1 MTYET
6 LLIEHRGGASFIV
19 FNRPPLNL
27 FTKRLLAELYD
38 ALVALEA
45 RAETRAI
52 VIRGQG
58 ERAFSAGADLR
69 DEAAALDDSGFME
82 TKGREIVDRIETM
95 SKPVVAATRGWC
107 IGGGTGIA
115 WVADIR
121 IAADS
126 TKFRA
131 GDAYLGIVPTWGVS
145 LGRLSHFIGRNRTLD
160 LLLMG
165 EDVTAR
171 QAYEM
176 GLVSKVV
183 PDDEFDEEVDRVA
196 QRLASG
202 APIALRAIKEIVRAQ
217 YRASPDEVGRLIA
230 HWGGVAGKSEDAIEG
245 VRAFSEKRKPVFR
258 GV

>member
-1 MTYET
+1 MNFET
-6 LLIEHRGGASFIV
+6 LLVEHDGAASFVV

-27 FTKRLLAELYD
+27 FTKRLLAELHD
-38 ALVALEA
+38 ALEALEA
-45 RAETRAI
+45 RDETRAV
-52 VIRGQG
+52 VIKGQG

-69 DEAAALDDSGFME
+69 EEASTLDDSGFMA

-95 SKPVVAATRGWC
+95 SKPVIAATRGWC

-121 IAADS
+121 IAAES

-131 GDAYLGIVPTWGVS
+131 SDAYLGIVPTWGVS

-165 EDVTAR
+165 EDVSAG
-171 QAYEM
+171 QAYEL

-183 PDDEFDEEVDRVA
+183 PDAEFDAEVNRVA

-202 APIALRAIKEIVRAQ
+202 APIAFRAIKEIVRAQ
-217 YRASPDEVGRLIA
+217 YREPPDEVTRLIA
-230 HWGGVAGKSEDAIEG
+230 HWGEVAGRSQDAIEG
-245 VRAFSEKRKPVFR
+245 PRAFAEKRKPVFR

>member
-1 MTYET
+1 MNFET
-6 LLIEHRGGASFIV
+6 LLVEHRGQASFIT

-27 FTKRLLAELYD
+27 FTNRLLAELDD

-45 RAETRAI
+45 RDETRAI
-52 VIRGQG
+52 VIKGQG

-69 DEAAALDDSGFME
+69 DESAALDDSGFMA
-82 TKGREIVDRIETM
+82 TKGREIVDRIETL
-95 SKPVVAATRGWC
+95 SKPVIAAIRGWC

-121 IAADS
+121 IAAES

-131 GDAYLGIVPTWGVS
+131 SDAYLGMVPTWGVS

-160 LLLMG
+160 LLLVG

-183 PDDEFDEEVDRVA
+183 PDVDFEAEVERIA

-202 APIALRAIKEIVRAQ
+202 APIAFRAIKEIVRAQ
-217 YRASPDEVGRLIA
+217 YRASPEEVARLIA
-230 HWGGVAGKSEDAIEG
+230 HWGEVADKSRDAIEG
-245 VRAFSEKRKPVFR
+245 VRAFAEKRKPVFH

>member
-1 MTYET
+1 MNYET
-6 LLIEHRGGASFIV
+6 LLVEHDGAASFII

-27 FTKRLLAELYD
+27 FTRRLLAELD
-38 ALVALEA
+38 NALVALEA
-45 RAETRAI
+45 RDETRAV
-52 VIRGQG
+52 VIKGQG

-69 DEAAALDDSGFME
+69 DEASVLDDSGFMA

-121 IAADS
+121 IAAES
-126 TKFRA
+126 TKFRS

-160 LLLMG
+160 LLLLG

-171 QAYEM
+171 QAYEL

-183 PDDEFDEEVDRVA
+183 PDADFDVEVGRIA
-196 QRLASG
+196 QRLAGG
-202 APIALRAIKEIVRAQ
+202 APIAFRAIKEIVRAQ
-217 YRASPDEVGRLIA
+217 HRAAPAEVARLIA
-230 HWGGVAGKSEDAIEG
+230 HWGEVAGRSQDAAEG
-245 VRAFSEKRKPVFR
+245 ARAFAEKRKPVFR